1 MGGGVCS
8 RIIYNRAYWV
18 AYDSL
23 IMSRAHIARR
33 EAKRFDKHIVRH
45 LRDLRTVFI
54 GSGYSYEMAMV
65 DYVHEFFSEKFWG
78 YNVELK
84 FTFNGREYAFMGYIN
99 DEIEIE
105 DKTSNE
111 VLKLYGNEHA
121 LKSMLK
127 DRTFGSMQKW
137 GAACQNAVGGN
148 IPSMPLKGRLFAA
161 GQCYEDLM
169 LDAKAAREASG
180 GEVSDSSDD

>member
-1 MGGGVCS
+1 
-8 RIIYNRAYWV
+8 
-18 AYDSL
+18 
-23 IMSRAHIARR
+23 MSRAARIARF
-33 EAKRFDKHIVRH
+33 EAKRFDKHIARHVRGVH
-45 LRDLRTVFI
+45 TVFI
-54 GSGYSYEMAMV
+54 GRSYSYEMAMV
-65 DYVHEFFSEKFWG
+65 DYVHQFFSEEFWG
-78 YNVELK
+78 FHFELR
-84 FTFNGREYAFMGYIN
+84 FTFNGRDYAFMGYN
-99 DEIEIE
+99 DKGDIM
-105 DKTSNE
+105 DTTSNE
-111 VLKLYGNEHA
+111 VLALYGRVNA

-180 GEVSDSSDD
+180 VEVSESSDD

>member
-1 MGGGVCS
+1 MP
-8 RIIYNRAYWV
+8 RA
-18 AYDSL
+18 D
-23 IMSRAHIARR
+23 IARG

-54 GSGYSYEMAMV
+54 GTGYSYEMAMV
-65 DYVHEFFSEKFWG
+65 DYVHEFFSEEFWG

-84 FTFNGREYAFMGYIN
+84 FTFNGMEYAFMGYIN
-99 DEIEIE
+99 DENEIE
-105 DKTSNE
+105 VKTSNE
-111 VLKLYGNEHA
+111 VLALYGRVNA

-148 IPSMPLKGRLFAA
+148 IHSMPLKGRLFAA
-161 GQCYEDLM
+161 GQCYEDLI
-169 LDAKAAREASG
+169 LGAKAAREASG
-180 GEVSDSSDD
+180 VEVSPRSDDQV